1 MNDLQVQIIGT
12 MMFLSLAMQVVQ
24 MRYIYRIR
32 RRLQK
37 KLP

>member
-12 MMFLSLAMQVVQ
+12 MLFLSLAMQVVQ